1 MPAYSIWIL
10 EYSYS
15 NKFHKSGVIYSAH
28 NEGYI
33 TLPYSYT
40 VIKGNGHVAM
50 VDVGYNNKDYAKEFA
65 ESLFVE
71 NWHSPK
77 VVLAEVGLTPEDVDT
92 VFISHAHFDH
102 FGNVGDFPNATFY
115 IQEREIA
122 KWVWAMSLPERMR
135 FLLTGIDPGD
145 ILNGVELARQR
156 RLVCVDGDMDNVLP
170 GINLHSAPDTHT
182 YGSMWFSVRNDGK
195 DESQDAWVLA
205 GDLIYKF
212 ENLGDVSGKGGE
224 PDGRYL
230 PVGLA
235 VGSQTNL
242 INVTEEMVKLVGNE
256 TRRVLPPHEERLK
269 DRYPSRITR
278 NGLRVTEVTLAKGE
292 KSCVVS

>member
-1 MPAYSIWIL
+1 MQAYSIWIL

-33 TLPYSYT
+33 KLPYCYT

-77 VVLAEVGLTPEDVDT
+77 VVLAEIGLTPEDVDT

-102 FGNVGDFPNATFY
+102 FGNVADFPKATFY

-195 DESQDAWVLA
+195 EASQDAWVLA

-212 ENLGDVSGKGGE
+212 ENLGDASGKGGV

-242 INVTEEMVKLVGNE
+242 INVTDEMVKLVGNE

-269 DRYPSRITR
+269 DRYPSRITQ

-292 KSCVVS
+292 KSRVVS

>member
-1 MPAYSIWIL
+1 MRWLPAQA
-10 EYSYS
+10 
-15 NKFHKSGVIYSAH
+15 SGIGLA
-28 NEGYI
+28 
-33 TLPYSYT
+33 
-40 VIKGNGHVAM
+40 A
-50 VDVGYNNKDYAKEFA
+50 
-65 ESLFVE
+65 
-71 NWHSPK
+71 
-77 VVLAEVGLTPEDVDT
+77 LAEMGAAVASAARTTTRIEAATEVIRQKGGKAEVY
-92 VFISHAHFDH
+92 ARRR
-102 FGNVGDFPNATFY
+102 FPKCHFY
-115 IQEREIA
+115 IPEREIA

-195 DESQDAWVLA
+195 DKSQDAWVLA

-230 PVGLA
+230 PVGLLSA
-235 VGSQTNL
+235 
-242 INVTEEMVKLVGNE
+242 
-256 TRRVLPPHEERLK
+256 
-269 DRYPSRITR
+269 
-278 NGLRVTEVTLAKGE
+278 AKPIL
-292 KSCVVS
+292 ST

>member
-1 MPAYSIWIL
+1 MPDYSIWIL

-33 TLPYSYT
+33 KLPYCYT

-77 VVLAEVGLTPEDVDT
+77 VVLAEIGLAPEDVDT

-156 RLVCVDGDMDNVLP
+156 RLVCVDGDMDDVLP
-170 GINLHSAPDTHT
+170 GIDLHAAPDTHT
-182 YGSMWFSVRNDGK
+182 YGSMWFAVRNDGK
-195 DESQDAWVLA
+195 RNSQDAWVLA

-212 ENLGDVSGKGGE
+212 ENLGDVSGNGGA

-242 INVTEEMVKLVGNE
+242 INVTEEMLKLVGGE

-269 DRYPSRITR
+269 SRYPSRITR
-278 NGLRVTEVTLAKGE
+278 DGLRVTEVALAHGE
-292 KSCVVS
+292 KSRVTD

>member
-33 TLPYSYT
+33 KLPYSYT

-71 NWHSPK
+71 NWRSPK

-92 VFISHAHFDH
+92 IFISHAHFDH

-182 YGSMWFSVRNDGK
+182 YGSMWFSVRNGGQA
-195 DESQDAWVLA
+195 ESEDSWVLA

-212 ENLGDVSGKGGE
+212 ENLGDVSGRGGA

-269 DRYPSRITR
+269 DRFPSRTTR

-292 KSCVVS
+292 KSRVVS